1 MIYGRVNELM
11 TIFLR
16 QVKKILS

>member
-1 MIYGRVNELM
+1 MIYGRVNESM